1 MKDIIDFLISKTNI
15 NIVISVVVLIMSLVL
30 SRFLVKLV
38 LKIILKFP
46 RRSRTGIKAKIVA
59 SIEKPA
65 IFFVLVLGVFIAL
78 YIFPYTFNY
87 IKQGIFNKIY
97 ITINICLVIWAS
109 YNLCDINSIILE
121 KAEGIF
127 NFNLDKGVS
136 VLMSRLLKLIVVIIG
151 ATLILQTWNY
161 DISVVVASF
170 GVFSA
175 VIALAAKDYLT
186 NVFSGLIMITDRPF
200 SIGDYVETEFGVGI
214 VEDISFRTTKIRSFD
229 KAIITVPNS
238 KLSSNSIT
246 NYSRRDSRRASF
258 TVGISYETKI
268 DKIKVV
274 VDKIRDMLY
283 ENEEVDND
291 TIICHFDSFG
301 DSSLDIFLNFYINR
315 SEWVE
320 YLAEKEKINIA
331 IMRILE
337 EEGVEIA
344 FPSQTVYLSNPSKNT
359 EK

>member
-1 MKDIIDFLISKTNI
+1 MMDIIDFLFSRENI
-15 NIVISVVVLIMSLVL
+15 NILISILILIVSLAL
-30 SRFLVKLV
+30 SKFVVKLV

-46 RRSRTGIKAKIVA
+46 SRSRLGIKEKVVSA
-59 SIEKPA
+59 IEKPL
-65 IFFVLVLGVFIAL
+65 IFIVLVFGVFVAL
-78 YIFPYTFNY
+78 YIFPFTFDY
-87 IKQGIFNKIY
+87 IKRNIFNKVY
-97 ITINICLVIWAS
+97 ISINICIFVWAGQ
-109 YNLCDINSIILE
+109 NLCDVNSIILE
-121 KAEGIF
+121 RAEGIF
-127 NFNLDKGVS
+127 NFNLDKGAS
-136 VLMSRLLKLIVVIIG
+136 VLISRLMKLIVLIIG

-186 NVFSGLIMITDRPF
+186 NVFSGLIIIADRPF
-200 SIGDYVETEFGVGI
+200 SIGDYIETDFGVGI

-238 KLSSNSIT
+238 KLSSNPVI
-246 NYSRRDSRRASF
+246 NYSRRDSRRATF
-258 TVGISYETKI
+258 TVGISYETEISKI
-268 DKIKVV
+268 TIV

-283 ENEEVDND
+283 KSKEVDND
-291 TIICHFDSFG
+291 SIICHFDSFG
-301 DSSLDIFLNFYINR
+301 DSSLNIFLNFYINK

-331 IMRILE
+331 IMKILE
-337 EEGVEIA
+337 SEGVEIA
-344 FPSQTVYLSNPSKNT
+344 FPSQTIYISDPSKNT